1 MIWGHM
7 GSNFKKNCQKD
18 RSSFDEITR
27 LTFLINLLHKSSSPK
42 PLIIVIATKSDLEHQ
57 RTISTEEG
65 RRLAESLNARY
76 YEVSSLENHHVTR
89 VFQESAD
96 MLKYNLLK
104 VCLQILLTTNTSP
117 LVHLNFTLDSP
128 RPIRSDFI
136 SIFSKLNL
144 SVPQT
149 FTL

>member
-1 MIWGHM
+1 MVIRGHM
-7 GSNFKKNCQKD
+7 GSNGVKFYKNCEKD

-104 VCLQILLTTNTSP
+104 VCLLPRTWVPGSP
-117 LVHLNFTLDSP
+117 LVHPKFIFDLPRSNRSLLKFT
-128 RPIRSDFI
+128 
-136 SIFSKLNL
+136 
-144 SVPQT
+144 
-149 FTL
+149 